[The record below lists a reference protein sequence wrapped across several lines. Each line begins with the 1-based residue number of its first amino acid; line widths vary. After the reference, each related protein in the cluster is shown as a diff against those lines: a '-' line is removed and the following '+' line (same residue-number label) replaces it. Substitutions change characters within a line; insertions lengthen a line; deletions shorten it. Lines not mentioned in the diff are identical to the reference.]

1 VAGVVTALVWIG
13 VALASGVGAV
23 MRFALHT
30 TVQRRLAGVF
40 PSGTL
45 AVNLFGSLL
54 LGLLHGAGVTGD
66 ALLLTGTALLGSFT
80 TFSTWMLESERL
92 AEGGEGR
99 LALVNLAGS
108 LALGLAAVALGWAV
122 AATL

>member
-1 VAGVVTALVWIG
+1 
-13 VALASGVGAV
+13 
-23 MRFALHT
+23 M
-30 TVQRRLAGVF
+30 
-40 PSGTL
+40 
-45 AVNLFGSLL
+45 
-54 LGLLHGAGVTGD
+54 TGD

-92 AEGGEGR
+92 AERGEGG

-122 AATL
+122 AAAV